1 MLKTIRQY
9 ILRKPSDRTTI
20 DAAFLATMTIALLAL
35 FSLVFY
41 QLRPIPTVDI
51 KVPVATDKAEYYAG
65 QEVSGIFFGE
75 VYYKGRVEIIREVF
89 CKDYRGVI
97 KTDEGDD
104 IFKGISA
111 PQHLEGTSRRIGN
124 LPADVPVGSNCV
136 IQFLNTYNIETPFGN
151 RQIVRDYYTQNF
163 KIIDKPAPAEQAEDE
178 SHEGQD
184 DTLFPPRQQSEP
196 VTPTPQEPVAEKPKN
211 NKPEQPSKPAEPVV
225 PPEVCSVKV
234 LFICVKL

>member
-20 DAAFLATMTIALLAL
+20 DAAFLFTMTVAMLAL
-35 FSLVFY
+35 FALIFY

-65 QEVSGIFFGE
+65 QEVSGIFFGD
-75 VYYKGRVEIIREVF
+75 VYYKGRVEILREVF

-97 KTDEGDD
+97 KTEKGDD

-124 LPADVPVGSNCV
+124 LPDDVPVGSNCV

-163 KIIDKPAPAEQAEDE
+163 KIVDKPAPAEQAEDE
-178 SHEGQD
+178 STEGQS
-184 DTLFPPRQQSEP
+184 DTLFPPREQSEQTGP
-196 VTPTPQEPVAEKPKN
+196 VNTERPPEAQKPQNEP
-211 NKPEQPSKPAEPVV
+211 PAEPVV
-225 PPEVCSVKV
+225 PPEVCSVKL

>member
-9 ILRKPSDRTTI
+9 ILRKPSDRSTI

-35 FSLVFY
+35 FALIFY

-65 QEVSGIFFGE
+65 QEVSGIFFGDI
-75 VYYKGRVEIIREVF
+75 YYKGRVEILREVF

-111 PQHLEGTSRRIGN
+111 PQHLEGTSRRIGL

-163 KIIDKPAPAEQAEDE
+163 KIVDKPAPAEQAEDV
-178 SHEGQD
+178 SHEGQE
-184 DTLFPPRQQSEP
+184 DTLFPPREQSEP
-196 VTPTPQEPVAEKPKN
+196 AKPVTPEKAPEPQKAQNEP
-211 NKPEQPSKPAEPVV
+211 PAEPVV
-225 PPEVCSVKV
+225 PPEVCSVKL

>member
-9 ILRKPSDRTTI
+9 ILRKPSDRSTI

-35 FSLVFY
+35 FALIFY

-65 QEVSGIFFGE
+65 QEVSGIFFGD
-75 VYYKGRVEIIREVF
+75 VYYKGRVEILREVF

-97 KTDEGDD
+97 KTEKGDD

-124 LPADVPVGSNCV
+124 LPDDVPVGSNCV

-163 KIIDKPAPAEQAEDE
+163 KIVDKPAPAEQAEDE
-178 SHEGQD
+178 STEGQS
-184 DTLFPPRQQSEP
+184 DTLFPLESNQKKQD
-196 VTPTPQEPVAEKPKN
+196 Q
-211 NKPEQPSKPAEPVV
+211 
-225 PPEVCSVKV
+225 
-234 LFICVKL
+234 

>member
-1 MLKTIRQY
+1 MPKTIKHY

-35 FSLVFY
+35 FALIFY

-75 VYYKGRVEIIREVF
+75 VYYKGRVEILREVF

-104 IFKGISA
+104 IFKGISN
-111 PQHLEGTSRRIGN
+111 PRHLEGTSRRIGK

-136 IQFLNTYNIETPFGN
+136 IQFLNTYTIETPFGN

-163 KIIDKPAPAEQAEDE
+163 KIVDKPAPAEQAQDA

-184 DTLFPPRQQSEP
+184 DTLFPPREQSGPAKP
-196 VTPTPQEPVAEKPKN
+196 VTPEKAPEPQKAQNEP
-211 NKPEQPSKPAEPVV
+211 PAEPVI
-225 PPEVCSVKV
+225 PPEVCSVKL

>member
-1 MLKTIRQY
+1 
-9 ILRKPSDRTTI
+9 
-20 DAAFLATMTIALLAL
+20 MTIALLAL
-35 FSLVFY
+35 ISLVFY

-65 QEVSGIFFGE
+65 QEVSGIFFGD
-75 VYYKGRVEIIREVF
+75 VYYKGRVEILREVF

-163 KIIDKPAPAEQAEDE
+163 KIVDKPAPAEQAEDAATE
-178 SHEGQD
+178 RHD
-184 DTLFPPRQQSEP
+184 DTLFPPTEQSGP
-196 VTPTPQEPVAEKPKN
+196 VTTVPESKQEKPKD

-225 PPEVCSVKV
+225 PPEVCSVKL